1 MNSPLE
7 QSSTVIFSEPSCLS
21 RSQLHLHQ
29 KPPPLSPYLLS
40 RLRDYEHRH
49 KRCDPLSEPFQ
60 RDSRELDRVKKKN
73 ADSASDCR
81 YIVFTPF
88 AGMGNRMLALS
99 SAFLYALLT
108 DRVLLVDFDPSM
120 RGLFCEPFHNSTW
133 LLPQEFTFMDRV
145 KSREFKEVF
154 SLGNLLKN
162 QNQNQNQ
169 KLALDLSTEYNDYDK
184 LFYRD
189 ETQELVKNVPW
200 LVLKSNQYFLPYLFL
215 LPCFRTELDQL
226 FPDKEIV
233 FHHLARYLFNPSNQ
247 AWGRITRF
255 YDAYLARAEQRIG
268 LQIRVLDP
276 ENYPPSFILPHI
288 LRCIQDESR
297 ILPRLQRNE
306 ATTSRIGTSK
316 AVFIASL
323 FTEFYSELKDMYWTR
338 PIADGE
344 ETASVAVYRASHERN
359 QESYSNSHNMNAL
372 VDIYLLSMCDFLVTT
387 QVSTFGYVAFGLAGV
402 SPWFL
407 KDPRDYERNPSE
419 PACHRAVSP
428 EPCFQFHPTD
438 YDPIAAL
445 HRGAAGPAPVIMYC
459 EDAIWGFKLAN
470 MMSF

>member
-1 MNSPLE
+1 
-7 QSSTVIFSEPSCLS
+7 
-21 RSQLHLHQ
+21 
-29 KPPPLSPYLLS
+29 
-40 RLRDYEHRH
+40 
-49 KRCDPLSEPFQ
+49 
-60 RDSRELDRVKKKN
+60 
-73 ADSASDCR
+73 
-81 YIVFTPF
+81 
-88 AGMGNRMLALS
+88 
-99 SAFLYALLT
+99 
-108 DRVLLVDFDPSM
+108 
-120 RGLFCEPFHNSTW
+120 
-133 LLPQEFTFMDRV
+133 MDRV

-162 QNQNQNQ
+162 QNQ
-169 KLALDLSTEYNDYDK
+169 KLADVTSLLQLDLSTEYNDYDK

-288 LRCIQDESR
+288 LRCIQDES
-297 ILPRLQRNE
+297 
-306 ATTSRIGTSK
+306 
-316 AVFIASL
+316 
-323 FTEFYSELKDMYWTR
+323 
-338 PIADGE
+338 
-344 ETASVAVYRASHERN
+344 ASHERN

-407 KDPRDYERNPSE
+407 RDPRDYERNPLE